1 MALENQK
8 SQLGPTN
15 KIGQPGTGE
24 LRDTLAFEGMVVL
37 VRPAALP

>member
-24 LRDTLAFEGMVVL
+24 LRDTLAFEGMGGL
-37 VRPAALP
+37 TSARSK